1 MQQLD
6 HDTVSIDIRATPDEV
21 YAVVAD
27 VTRTPEFSPEVERC
41 VWLGN
46 ATGPA
51 VGARFEATNRV
62 ARGPSWKNRPEVI
75 VADPGREFAF
85 ARTERLTGT
94 VVWRYRFQPIPG
106 GTRVTESYEV
116 DGPAD
121 PGRLVRDR
129 ADVRPQGPPRR
140 SAGWHAADAGDP
152 PSGAGGRPAA
162 CRGVRAASAGAVSH
176 TEGGGTAPHT
186 GRPREHRAARG
197 SLSTTRS

>member
-6 HDTVSIDIRATPDEV
+6 HDAVSIDIRATPDEV

-27 VTRTPEFSPEVERC
+27 VTRTPEFSPEVLRC
-41 VWLGN
+41 VWLGD

-116 DGPAD
+116 TAPLTRVGWFAIERVYGRPDRRADLRDGMRRTLENLRAVLEADLLPAD
-121 PGRLVRDR
+121 G
-129 ADVRPQGPPRR
+129 
-140 SAGWHAADAGDP
+140 
-152 PSGAGGRPAA
+152 
-162 CRGVRAASAGAVSH
+162 
-176 TEGGGTAPHT
+176 
-186 GRPREHRAARG
+186 
-197 SLSTTRS
+197 